1 MENIVL
7 NKYMAS
13 SWMASSWRSDDG
25 MIDEDEETDE

>member
-7 NKYMAS
+7 NIYMAS